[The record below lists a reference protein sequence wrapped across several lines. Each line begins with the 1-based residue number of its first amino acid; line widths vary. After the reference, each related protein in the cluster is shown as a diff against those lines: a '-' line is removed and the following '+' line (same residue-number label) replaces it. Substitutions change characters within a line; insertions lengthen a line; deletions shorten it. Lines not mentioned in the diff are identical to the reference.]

1 MRKLQRYVLVLFLIG
16 VCFVAAEPESALAHT
31 KVHAGA
37 LALPD
42 TAKLDDAPTA
52 PSPTELTIVLTVAAL
67 VVAALLTRRETPVV
81 LNHRHDSD
89 PPPTGATRRAQV
101 TRGPPATV

>member
-1 MRKLQRYVLVLFLIG
+1 MRRLQPLVLILFLIG

-52 PSPTELTIVLTVAAL
+52 PSPVQLTVVLAVVAL
-67 VVAALLTRRETPVV
+67 VVAASLTHHHAPVV
-81 LNHRHDSD
+81 ARRRRDTA
-89 PPPTGATRRAQV
+89 PPPDAAPRRASA
-101 TRGPPATV
+101 TRGPPVTI

>member
-1 MRKLQRYVLVLFLIG
+1 MRKLQPFVLVLFLVGI
-16 VCFVAAEPESALAHT
+16 CFVAAEPESALAHT

-52 PSPTELTIVLTVAAL
+52 PSPVELTVVLA
-67 VVAALLTRRETPVV
+67 AALLVTLLVVNRRDQPFV
-81 LNHRHDSD
+81 LRRDHDGD
-89 PPPTGATRRAQV
+89 PPPDAELLPASV
-101 TRGPPATV
+101 TRGPPAAI